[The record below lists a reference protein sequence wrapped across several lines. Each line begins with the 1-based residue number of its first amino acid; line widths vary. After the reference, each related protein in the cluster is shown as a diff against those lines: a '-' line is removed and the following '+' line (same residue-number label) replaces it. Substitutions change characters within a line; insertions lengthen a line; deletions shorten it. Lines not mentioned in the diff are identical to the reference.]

1 MNQMSN
7 SKTNNKNLEEMKK
20 VSGSKSLKLCVIAID
35 GIGLPA
41 ALSFTKSGL
50 QTIGVDINEK

>member
-1 MNQMSN
+1 MSN
-7 SKTNNKNLEEMKK
+7 SKINIKNLEEMKK
-20 VSGSKSLKLCVIAID
+20 MSDSKSLKVCVIAIG